1 MGTEPERLL
10 HCQGSILLFIVI
22 ITEISFPPMKLSTE
36 SAKVFDEENL
46 DGSDSVA
53 DGVNDKYEDVKD
65 KLEKGSRRKRL

>member
-1 MGTEPERLL
+1 
-10 HCQGSILLFIVI
+10 
-22 ITEISFPPMKLSTE
+22 MKLSTE